1 MSDEPASEITECDPE
16 PPPRELS
23 GLITDEEAKAM
34 RASIQDRNRRQNEKL
49 DRITDLLSE

>member
-16 PPPRELS
+16 PSLRELS
-23 GLITDEEAKAM
+23 GVITDEEAKAM
-34 RASIQDRNRRQNEKL
+34 RASIQDRNRRQNGKL